1 MVPFHGKGVTG
12 DHIPVPVSVSSH
24 AFHHSGSELRTAE
37 DSSSEIVVCWPDLDL
52 IQKGLLQYAKVDKDP
67 MGIESN
73 PFPKV
78 EVNMVTANLAKRL
91 GSTVER
97 KK

>member
-37 DSSSEIVVCWPDLDL
+37 DSSSEIVVCWPDLVKLTDS
-52 IQKGLLQYAKVDKDP
+52 INVQCSHAINSVQ
-67 MGIESN
+67 
-73 PFPKV
+73 FC
-78 EVNMVTANLAKRL
+78 
-91 GSTVER
+91 
-97 KK
+97 